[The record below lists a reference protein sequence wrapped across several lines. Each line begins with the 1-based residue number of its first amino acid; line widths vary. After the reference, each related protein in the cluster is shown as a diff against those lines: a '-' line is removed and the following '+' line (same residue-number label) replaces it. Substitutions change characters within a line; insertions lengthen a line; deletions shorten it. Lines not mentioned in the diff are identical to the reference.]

1 MIELKKLLMG
11 VATPQID
18 KTVHRLQFDSRCVEA
33 NDVFVALKGTEV
45 DGHSYIE
52 TAIQK
57 GASVIVCQ
65 ELPTQQQAD
74 IEYIC
79 VEDSSKALGLMAANF
94 YKHPSKELKLIGVTG
109 TNGKTSIATLLYELF
124 IKLGFKVGLLSTVKN
139 YIHTTPVDATHTTPD
154 AIAIQSLLSDM
165 VEAGCDY
172 AFMEV
177 SSHAADQNRI
187 TGLDF
192 DGGIFT
198 NLTRDHMDYHHSFDN
213 YLAAKKK
220 FFDGLP
226 KTAFALTNGDEKQ
239 GMVMLQNCKALKKT
253 YGLRTLC
260 DFHTQVLEDGFEG
273 MLLTM
278 NNHEISL
285 PFIGRFNA
293 YNLTAVF
300 GTAVLLGFSQEEV
313 LMHLSSLKAVAGRFE
328 TFRSPQGVT
337 AIVDYAH
344 TPDALSNVLTT
355 INEIQTGGEVF
366 TVVGCGGNRDKGKR
380 PLMAQEATRLS
391 NKVFLTSD
399 NPRNEDPNAILQDM
413 TDGLDPVARR
423 KTLVIA
429 DRKEAIKAAIMMA
442 QANDVVLI
450 AGKGHEDYQIIQGVK
465 HHFDDREIVLEAFQL

>member
-65 ELPTQQQAD
+65 ELPIQQQAD

-154 AIAIQSLLSDM
+154 AIAIQSLLCDM

>member
-18 KTVHRLQFDSRCVEA
+18 KTVHRLQFDSRCVQA

-65 ELPTQQQAD
+65 ELPAQKHAD
-74 IEYIC
+74 IQYIC

-139 YIHTTPVDATHTTPD
+139 YIHTTPIDATHTTPD
-154 AIAIQSLLSDM
+154 AIAIQSLLADM

-187 TGLDF
+187 AGLDF

-220 FFDGLP
+220 FFDALP

-278 NNHEISL
+278 NKHEISL

-300 GTAVLLGFSQEEV
+300 GTAVLLGFTQQEV

-328 TFRSPQGVT
+328 TFRSPQGIT

-344 TPDALSNVLTT
+344 TPDALSNVLST

-442 QANDVVLI
+442 QENDVVLI